1 MIEFIDVTKYYPNKI
16 GINKVNFKIEDN
28 DIVIF
33 CGANGSGKTT
43 TIKLILG
50 LLKLKGKDEGKIIN
64 TFDKMS
70 YIPERIALPTYIS
83 GEDFIKDLLVLQNNK
98 VDYLNYFSYLDLDPK
113 QIIGT
118 YSKGM
123 RQKLGIIQAIIS
135 KCKCIVLDAPLS
147 GLDSES
153 QKKVLKLITNL
164 KNEKTIIISTHYKEL
179 FMDIKTKII
188 FFEAGSSSEI
198 L

>member
-50 LLKLKGKDEGKIIN
+50 LLKLKGKDEGKILN

-83 GEDFIKDLLVLQNNK
+83 VEDFINDLLVLQNNK

-135 KCKCIVLDAPLS
+135 KCKCIVLDEPLS

-188 FFEAGSSSEI
+188 LLTIKIKIFI
-198 L
+198 